1 MAIIEL
7 TNENF
12 ESMIEKHPFICIDFW
27 ASWCTPCKSFKII
40 FEAVSQQFPEIT
52 FAACDIE
59 ANEEL
64 AEDFDIQSVPHV
76 MILRDQI
83 AVYDESGLLDKETFT
98 DLIMQAKALDMK
110 ALKAEM
116 DEEDDED

>member
-1 MAIIEL
+1 MAMIEL

-12 ESMIEKHPFICIDFW
+12 ESVIEKHPFICIDFW
-27 ASWCTPCKSFKII
+27 ASWCAPCKSFKVIV
-40 FEAVSQQFPEIT
+40 EAVCKEFPEIT
-52 FAACDIE
+52 FATCDIE
-59 ANEEL
+59 ANEQL

-98 DLIMQAKALDMK
+98 DLLMQAKALDMK
-110 ALKAEM
+110 VLKAEM
-116 DEEDDED
+116 DAEEDEG